1 MPAVAVTKGPK
12 PKPWEQQ
19 EGETATEY
27 AKFVAYRD
35 MDRLERNLTAS
46 WRVYFGRAE
55 GERVGIPGSWWELA
69 QQNKWEDRVLAF
81 DREQD
86 RRALAALQSRRLRRR
101 AEIADLGET
110 MQKKAAAAIRL
121 MTAVEQRVGTDAQGR
136 EIVVLETKL
145 SPADAARLAEVG
157 VKLEALA
164 MGDPTERVQHGED
177 PGAPFGIA
185 TEDTAKEVMRKKL
198 EVIRLRRAEGL
209 QAGRDANGT
218 A

>member
-1 MPAVAVTKGPK
+1 
-12 PKPWEQQ
+12 
-19 EGETATEY
+19 
-27 AKFVAYRD
+27 
-35 MDRLERNLTAS
+35 
-46 WRVYFGRAE
+46 
-55 GERVGIPGSWWELA
+55 
-69 QQNKWEDRVLAF
+69 
-81 DREQD
+81 
-86 RRALAALQSRRLRRR
+86 
-101 AEIADLGET
+101 